1 MNKGSQEEQG
11 SVEIANSVVATLAA
25 KAAKE
30 VEGVVAL
37 AQGVRTELAKLIG
50 REGSS
55 GVRVREEGEREVSL
69 ELHVVAAYKI
79 SLPSLSQKLSERVRR
94 EVEGLTETK
103 VKTVEVFV
111 EDVLLLRGS
120 EKE

>member
-1 MNKGSQEEQG
+1 MNKGSQKEQG

-50 REGSS
+50 RERGS

-111 EDVLLLRGS
+111 EDVSLLRGS

>member
-1 MNKGSQEEQG
+1 MNKGSQGEQG
-11 SVEIANSVVATLAA
+11 SIEIAQAVVATLAA

-37 AQGVRTELAKLIG
+37 TQGVKTELAKLIG

-55 GVRVREEGEREVSL
+55 GVRVREEGERAVSL
-69 ELHVVAAYKI
+69 ELHVIAAYKV

-94 EVEGLTETK
+94 EVEGLTDTK
-103 VKTVEVFV
+103 VKTVDVYI
-111 EDVLLLRGS
+111 EDVFLPKGS
-120 EKE
+120 